1 MGQPSSAEE
10 AADKPQKTTIVLFSG
25 EMDRALAA
33 FTIANTAAAMGM
45 EVTIFFTFWGLNVI
59 KKPAG
64 ARGGQGWMRKV
75 LNWMNSGH
83 ARRLPLSRFNFLGMG
98 PWMMKQLMKE
108 QRMLPLEQMLQQAKQ
123 LGVRFV
129 ACTTSIGLMG
139 LSEGDFVP
147 AVDSFAGAAT
157 YLGEARQAG
166 VNLFI

>member
-1 MGQPSSAEE
+1 MEE
-10 AADKPQKTTIVLFSG
+10 KRQKTTIVLFSG

-59 KKPAG
+59 KKPGA
-64 ARGGQGWMRKV
+64 ARGGQGWMRRM
-75 LNWMNSGH
+75 LNWMNSGD
-83 ARRLPLSRFNFLGMG
+83 ARRLPLSKFNFLGLG
-98 PWMMKQLMKE
+98 PWMMKRLMKE
-108 QRMLPLEQMLQQAKQ
+108 QRMLPLEEMVRQAKQ

-139 LSEGDFVP
+139 LTEDDFIP
-147 AVDSFAGAAT
+147 EVDSFAGAAT
-157 YLGEARQAG
+157 YLGEARLAQ

>member
-1 MGQPSSAEE
+1 MEE
-10 AADKPQKTTIVLFSG
+10 KRQKATIVLFSG

-59 KKPAG
+59 KKPGA
-64 ARGGQGWMRKV
+64 ARGGQGWMRRM
-75 LNWMNSGH
+75 LNWMNSGN
-83 ARRLPLSRFNFLGMG
+83 ARRLPLSRFNFLGLG
-98 PWMMKQLMKE
+98 PWMMKRLMKE
-108 QRMLPLEQMLQQAKQ
+108 QRMLPLEEMVRQAKE

-139 LSEGDFVP
+139 LAEDDFIP
-147 AVDSFAGAAT
+147 EVDSFAGAAT
-157 YLGEARQAG
+157 YLGEARNAA